1 MMNVLITGASGGL
14 GRALTIECARRG
26 YHLFLTD
33 INKTGLESLR
43 NGVERQF
50 PVVVATMACDLTDD
64 TDVDRLLAHLDTYG
78 IQFDMLL
85 NVAGLDFEGGF
96 LEQSRKNVLTIVS
109 LNICATLRITHAI
122 LSRRAIGKSFSLVFV
137 SSLASQYPI
146 PLKATYA
153 ASKRFLL
160 DFAYALGEELKNRH
174 VHVLAVCPGGLVTTR
189 DAMDGIKAQGIWG
202 DMTTNRIEVVTRNT
216 IDRALAGKL
225 VYIPGIANRILSLFG
240 HLLPRTF
247 ITMVLYK
254 RWTKSQGKWLDI
266 GA

>member
-1 MMNVLITGASGGL
+1 MNVLITGASGGL

-85 NVAGLDFEGGF
+85 NVAGLDFDGGF

-153 ASKRFLL
+153 ASKR
-160 DFAYALGEELKNRH
+160 
-174 VHVLAVCPGGLVTTR
+174 
-189 DAMDGIKAQGIWG
+189 
-202 DMTTNRIEVVTRNT
+202 
-216 IDRALAGKL
+216 
-225 VYIPGIANRILSLFG
+225 
-240 HLLPRTF
+240 
-247 ITMVLYK
+247 
-254 RWTKSQGKWLDI
+254 
-266 GA
+266 

>member
-1 MMNVLITGASGGL
+1 MNVLITGASGGL

-174 VHVLAVCPGGLVTTR
+174 VHVSGSMSGRIGDYPGC
-189 DAMDGIKAQGIWG
+189 DGWYQGSG
-202 DMTTNRIEVVTRNT
+202 NLGRHDNQQ
-216 IDRALAGKL
+216 DRGCH
-225 VYIPGIANRILSLFG
+225 PEHHR
-240 HLLPRTF
+240 
-247 ITMVLYK
+247 
-254 RWTKSQGKWLDI
+254 
-266 GA
+266 